1 MSRTQREPDDPRFT
15 PIMLRRDL
23 LAEGWTDKT
32 IRQMTAQDI
41 WKRAR
46 HGAYVDAVA
55 WAACDAQGRHEL
67 RARAVLA
74 QARAEVALSHAAGAA
89 IWDLSMYDQAFDAVD
104 VTRLDGRAG
113 RAEAGVRQH
122 RGLVLPGDITERHGV
137 PVVAATRLALELP
150 TVLDLEHSYCYI
162 GELLHRGD
170 TTIEALQER
179 YAGMRRWPH
188 SLSTEVLLRRVHGE
202 CESVAEFRTD
212 YLLWRQHLPTPER
225 QYVVRDP
232 ADGSVV
238 ARLDFAWPDLG
249 AYLEFNGKVKYQSL
263 LKPGETTADAVLR
276 EKRREELVRELTG
289 WRGIYLDWA
298 DLYRQEHTGMRIRRV
313 LEGAS
318 RVA

>member
-1 MSRTQREPDDPRFT
+1 
-15 PIMLRRDL
+15 MLRRAL

-32 IRQMTAQDI
+32 IRQMTARGTWQ
-41 WKRAR
+41 RAR
-46 HGAYVDAVA
+46 HGAYVDAGS
-55 WAACDAQGRHEL
+55 WKSCDDQGRHEL

-74 QARAEVALSHAAGAA
+74 QARAEVALSHVSGATV
-89 IWDLSMYDQAFDAVD
+89 WDLSMYDQSFDDVD
-104 VTRLDGRAG
+104 ITRLDGRAG

-122 RGLVLPGDITERHGV
+122 RGLVLPGDVVERHGV
-137 PVVAATRLALELP
+137 PVVGATRLALELP
-150 TVLDLEHSYCYI
+150 TVLDLERSYCYI
-162 GELLHRGD
+162 GELLHRGE
-170 TTIEALQER
+170 TTVEALRER

-188 SLSTEVLLRRVHGE
+188 SLSSEVLLKRVHGE

-212 YLLWRQHLPTPER
+212 YLLWRQSLPTPER
-225 QYVVRDP
+225 RYVVRDP

-249 AYLEFNGKVKYQSL
+249 AYLEFNGKVKYGSL

-276 EKRREELVRELTG
+276 EKRREELVREMTG

-298 DLYRQEHTGMRIRRV
+298 DLYRPEHTAIRIRRV
-313 LEGAS
+313 LDGAS